1 MAEPSEVPNDE
12 PKEKGRNG
20 SGERPSVRRPPPRR
34 GIGQQRELLV
44 LLPVSLLIL
53 VLLSTF
59 TLFAYRSTVELLL
72 EERRA
77 EATRLARK
85 LGRELG
91 SGGLPSAE
99 DLRDRLPTARAVTI
113 FDPQGRLRRT
123 TDSGALVAPVPRRD
137 WLGRVTRAPAED
149 SVSGSARFRRD
160 SETFSVRVDLA
171 VPILRS
177 RERSL
182 RILTPVLLTGSGA
195 VTVLVLIFLR
205 HFLAPF
211 EGLLERARRAG
222 QEVPESQDEV
232 VFLVETFEQALEALA
247 RPAEVDEL
255 EALQGALAKSLESGV
270 LLVDARGTLLA
281 VNEIG
286 AALLGL
292 ASPTPEERPAAEVLA
307 EQPALVAILDRAL
320 RRGEGAKR
328 EECAVSTPRGERTLG
343 VTVHPLRRDDAEVR
357 GFLVLF
363 ADLTEVQEEMK
374 ENQLAESLSQLGE
387 LTAGVAHEMRNSLA
401 TLRGYLSLI
410 ERDPEGGSIA
420 DYLSEIRHESD
431 HLQRVLEDLLTFA
444 RPGSVRAREVDLV
457 ALLHRAAADPA
468 LGAAAVEVEGKVADG
483 HVRGDPQLLERAV
496 RNLLHNAVEA
506 QREAAREEPVRA
518 RVRHRDRGVEIE
530 VDDRGPGLSA
540 EAREK
545 LFDPFFSQRPGG
557 VGLGLALTRR
567 IVLLHDGRI
576 HLDNRP
582 DGGVR
587 ATLWIPKAGKGVGKI
602 DTIGNKSVSE
612 PAARLPEPDG

>member
-1 MAEPSEVPNDE
+1 MAEPSEE
-12 PKEKGRNG
+12 PKEAPREKRRDG
-20 SGERPSVRRPPPRR
+20 SDAGPVVPRPSPRR
-34 GIGQQRELLV
+34 SIGQQRELLV

-85 LGRELG
+85 LGRELT

-99 DLRDRLPTARAVTI
+99 ELRDRLPTARAVTI
-113 FDPQGRLRRT
+113 FDARGRLRRT

-137 WLGRVTRAPAED
+137 WLGKMTRAPAED

-160 SETFSVRVDLA
+160 SGTFSVRVDLA
-171 VPILRS
+171 APILRS

-182 RILTPVLLTGSGA
+182 RILTPVLLTGSAA

-222 QEVPESQDEV
+222 REVPESKDEV

-255 EALQGALAKSLESGV
+255 EALQGTLAKSLESGV

-286 AALLGL
+286 ASLLGL
-292 ASPTPEERPAAEVLA
+292 APPKSEGRPVAEVLA
-307 EQPALVAILDRAL
+307 EQTALVAILDRAL

-328 EECAVSTPRGERTLG
+328 EECTVSTPSGERTLG

-374 ENQLAESLSQLGE
+374 ENRLAESLSQLGE

-420 DYLSEIRHESD
+420 DYLSEIRYESD

-468 LGAAAVEVEGKVADG
+468 LGAAAVEVEGELSG
-483 HVRGDPQLLERAV
+483 GQVRGDPQLLERAV

-506 QREAAREEPVRA
+506 HREASPGEPVQA
-518 RVRHRDRGVEIE
+518 RIRRHGRGVEIE
-530 VDDRGPGLSA
+530 VDDRGPGLSP

-587 ATLWIPKAGKGVGKI
+587 ASLWIPEAGKESGKVDTVG
-602 DTIGNKSVSE
+602 NMPVSE
-612 PAARLPEPDG
+612 RAGKLPASDG